1 MVVTGAYATGLPA
14 QMQNGPSSVTSSSPA
29 TISGRVVNAIT
40 GLPVPR
46 ALVRFNGRS
55 LLTGSEGKFDF
66 VQVTESQGNLQ
77 VTKPGFYPSIDGSGS
92 APISWKA
99 GQAAAA
105 LELRLYP
112 EAIFTGTMVAPDGD
126 PLPHVLISARRS
138 IFDGSSHGW
147 TVAGQTQTDSHGRF
161 RLGVPPGDYKL
172 ESMYMPRA
180 NGSNEVVLPAI
191 VPMQI
196 SSNTSDSVRIRS
208 GEEQRFDLRPVVSRS
223 YSVTATFDS
232 GMGRGFPRI
241 TARSSNGGKLTLSVR
256 ASGSD
261 TSGAAKFELPSGTY
275 TLTAS
280 TITPEGPEQ
289 AETTVTVADHDVT
302 GVVFHLA
309 PVPSL
314 PVEMLVEGAT
324 SDNQQPN
331 LQQFGLTL
339 ENNQSDA
346 EVLNSSIRLI
356 TQRDR
361 TLAFTVPPGSYR
373 LRARGNGAWY
383 IKSASYGASDLLRQ
397 DLTMGPGVGGMPI
410 RITVSNQTA
419 SVQGVC
425 RLSGAPVDCWV
436 YLIPT
441 TPRAETVFIQRGNG
455 AQGIYN
461 YAHVPPGTYQAIAF
475 EQRYSA
481 DYRDTATLAPFSSR
495 VRTVT
500 LNAGEKPT
508 LDLDVVP
515 AAEMMR

>member
-1 MVVTGAYATGLPA
+1 
-14 QMQNGPSSVTSSSPA
+14 MQSGSPSETPSGPV
-29 TISGRVVNAIT
+29 TISGRVVNAMT
-40 GLPVPR
+40 SQPVSR
-46 ALVRFNGRS
+46 ALVRFNGRA
-55 LLTGSEGKFDF
+55 LLTGSEGKFEFD
-66 VQVTESQGNLQ
+66 QVTETQGSLQ
-77 VTKPGFYPSIDGSGS
+77 VTKPGYYPSMDGSGS
-92 APISWKA
+92 AGISWKA
-99 GQAAAA
+99 NQASAP

-112 EAIFTGTMVAPDGD
+112 EGILTGTLTAPDGD
-126 PLPHVLISARRS
+126 PLPHVMISARRS
-138 IFDGSSHGW
+138 VFDGSGQGW
-147 TVAGQTQTDSHGRF
+147 TVAAQTQTDGHGRF
-161 RLGVPPGDYKL
+161 RLTVPPGDYKL
-172 ESMYMPRA
+172 ESMYMPRTS
-180 NGSNEVVLPAI
+180 GSNQVVLPAI
-191 VPMQI
+191 VPAQN
-196 SSNTSDSVRIRS
+196 SSNTLDSVHIRS
-208 GEEQRFDLRPVVSRS
+208 GEEQHFDLHPTISRS

-232 GMGRGFPRI
+232 GVGRVFPRI

-256 ASGSD
+256 ASDSETPG
-261 TSGAAKFELPSGTY
+261 GMKMELPSGTY

-280 TITPEGPEQ
+280 TISPEGPEQ
-289 AETTVTVADHDVT
+289 AETTITITDHDVA

-309 PVPSL
+309 PIPSL
-314 PVEMLVEGAT
+314 PVEMLVDGATT

-346 EVLNSSIRLI
+346 EVLNTSIRLI

-397 DLTMGPGVGGMPI
+397 DLTIGPGVGGMPI

-419 SVQGVC
+419 SLQGVC
-425 RLSGAPVDCWV
+425 RLGGTPIDCWV

-441 TPRAETVFIQRGNG
+441 MPSAETVFIQRGNS

-481 DYRDTATLAPFSSR
+481 DYRDPATLVPFASR
-495 VRTVT
+495 VRAVT

-515 AAEMMR
+515 AAEMTR